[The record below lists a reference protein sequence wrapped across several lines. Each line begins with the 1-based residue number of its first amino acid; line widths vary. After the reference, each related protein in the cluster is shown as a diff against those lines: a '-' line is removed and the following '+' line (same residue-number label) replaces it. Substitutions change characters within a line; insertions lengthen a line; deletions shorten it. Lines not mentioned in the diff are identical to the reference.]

1 MAAHIL
7 IDGQGLLADF
17 VYDQLSGNYLVKRQS
32 ILEEVPEETEL
43 ALVLHDA
50 WHPSVH
56 QKAEERFRA
65 TGIPWLRGFVSFGEG
80 IIGPLV
86 HPDTPGCS
94 RCADIRRIDSWIRSP
109 RNVGVSDENGS
120 RRRCTARC
128 MGITNGTIA
137 NGNFD
142 M

>member
-7 IDGQGLLADF
+7 IDGEGLLADF
-17 VYDQLSGNYLVKRQS
+17 VYEQLSGNYHVKRQS

-56 QKAEERFRA
+56 QKAEERLQGQ
-65 TGIPWLRGFVSFGEG
+65 GIPWLRGFVSFGEG

-86 HPDTPGCS
+86 RPDTPGCS
-94 RCADIRRIDSWIRSP
+94 RCADIRRMIAGPDRKKCGSFRK
-109 RNVGVSDENGS
+109 DGS
-120 RRRCTARC
+120 R
-128 MGITNGTIA
+128 
-137 NGNFD
+137 
-142 M
+142 

>member
-86 HPDTPGCS
+86 RPDTPGCS
-94 RCADIRRIDSWIRSP
+94 RCADIRRMIA
-109 RNVGVSDENGS
+109 GS
-120 RRRCTARC
+120 
-128 MGITNGTIA
+128 
-137 NGNFD
+137 
-142 M
+142 